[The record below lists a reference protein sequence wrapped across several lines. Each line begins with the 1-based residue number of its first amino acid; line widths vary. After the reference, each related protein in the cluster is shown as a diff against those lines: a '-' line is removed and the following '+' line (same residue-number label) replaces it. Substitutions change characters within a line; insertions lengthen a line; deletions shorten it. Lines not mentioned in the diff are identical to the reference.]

1 MPNFQQSVNQTIG
14 TVGVLAGLSPTLRQK
29 RLDKAESDKLT
40 RQSEVADRAIEQ
52 ASKNRNLDEPM
63 IADNDAYIDAL
74 QNKESIAKR
83 QFELNPTDESYGKY
97 NEAFTK
103 RQMASA
109 DLDDA
114 RERWKKETDD
124 LIKKQEQAM
133 ADMES
138 KKEAKKTLKRNFMD
152 YIGKMPMLGETI
164 GSIDARHPGFAKQIA
179 SQYDRNARRRMMN
192 QMDREARDGK
202 Q

>member
-29 RLDKAESDKLT
+29 KLDRAESDKLT
-40 RQSEVADRAIEQ
+40 RQSEVADRAITQ
-52 ASKNRNLDEPM
+52 ASKGIDLDEPM
-63 IADNDAYIDAL
+63 IAENDAYIDAL
-74 QNKESIAKR
+74 QNKENIAKR
-83 QFELNPTDESYGKY
+83 LFDLNPTDESYGKY

-103 RQMASA
+103 RQMASL
-109 DLDDA
+109 DLQDA
-114 RERWKKETDD
+114 REKWKKDTDD

-138 KKEAKKTLKRNFMD
+138 KKEAKKTLRRNFTTYLAQQPTSFGGTVGD
-152 YIGKMPMLGETI
+152 LSSDLQK
-164 GSIDARHPGFAKQIA
+164 KIA
-179 SQYDRNARRRMMN
+179 AQYDRNARRRMMN